1 VAIYSLPDFTLKGT
15 VPVGGSPNWVVCDPE
30 GKFAYVTNPKD
41 DSVSVIDIAGVRE
54 VARIPVGKGPKR
66 IAFSVE

>member
-1 VAIYSLPDFTLKGT
+1 M
-15 VPVGGSPNWVVCDPE
+15 PVGGSPNWVVCDPE

-41 DSVSVIDIAGVRE
+41 DSVSVIDIGAVRE
-54 VARIPVGKGPKR
+54 TARIPVGKGPKR